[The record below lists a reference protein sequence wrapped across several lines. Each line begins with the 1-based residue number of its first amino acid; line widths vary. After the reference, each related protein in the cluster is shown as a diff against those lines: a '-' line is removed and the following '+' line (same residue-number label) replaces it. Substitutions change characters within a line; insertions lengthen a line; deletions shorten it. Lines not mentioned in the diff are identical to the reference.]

1 MLTEYDIQRLSTAIC
16 NRLCNDEKFAN
27 RIAKLIMHKDRKN
40 LVGSTRA
47 AAILGISRKSVCE
60 IAESLGGIRGKG
72 KSAHWLF
79 PEATLTENYLRYK
92 QQG

>member
-16 NRLCNDEKFAN
+16 DKLCNDDKFAK
-27 RIAKLIMHKDRKN
+27 RMAKLMQKDNRN
-40 LVGSTRA
+40 LIGSTRA

-79 PEATLTENYLRYK
+79 PESTLIEKYLRYK

>member
-1 MLTEYDIQRLSTAIC
+1 MLSEYDIQRLSTAIC
-16 NRLCNDEKFAN
+16 EKLCNDDKFAKHM
-27 RIAKLIMHKDRKN
+27 AKLMQKDNRN
-40 LVGSTRA
+40 LIGSTRA

-79 PEATLTENYLRYK
+79 PEATLTELYLRYK

>member
-16 NRLCNDEKFAN
+16 DKLCNDDKFAN
-27 RIAKLIMHKDRKN
+27 RMAKLMQKDKKN

-79 PEATLTENYLRYK
+79 PESTLTEKYLRYK

>member
-16 NRLCNDEKFAN
+16 DKLCNDDKFAK
-27 RIAKLIMHKDRKN
+27 RMAKLMQKDNRN
-40 LVGSTRA
+40 LIGSTKA
-47 AAILGISRKSVCE
+47 ASILGISRKSVCE
-60 IAESLGGIRGKG
+60 IAESLGGVRGQG

-79 PEATLTENYLRYK
+79 PEATLTEKYLRYK